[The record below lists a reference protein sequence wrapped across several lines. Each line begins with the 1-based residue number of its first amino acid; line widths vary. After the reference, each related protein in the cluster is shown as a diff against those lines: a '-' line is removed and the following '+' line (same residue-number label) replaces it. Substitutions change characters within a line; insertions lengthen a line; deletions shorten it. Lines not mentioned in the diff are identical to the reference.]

1 MEGNAGEIGI
11 DSDTTGLNN
20 VVENRTSLV
29 NADVEQSVGG
39 LGPRVTEGRGGRG
52 VCLYNETKTTGL
64 DLI

>member
-29 NADVEQSVGG
+29 NADVE
-39 LGPRVTEGRGGRG
+39 
-52 VCLYNETKTTGL
+52 
-64 DLI
+64 